1 MEQLKSRIQIT
12 EATITDLIRSL
23 KFSHAEV
30 VRDLQNKIRIL
41 KKSDVENKAMID
53 ILKLRLEEL
62 EKKSNYQEDYNRRNN
77 IRITSIMEQHGGET

>member
-30 VRDLQNKIRIL
+30 VRDSQNKIRIL